1 MTPEL
6 LTVIVADDERPARRF
21 LIGLLKACTGV
32 QLVGEAGSGEE
43 AVALIQTQRP
53 HLALLDLQMP
63 EIGGL
68 DVGRRVPPDLLPLI
82 AFVTAFD
89 DHAIEA
95 FELNAIDYL
104 LKPVQ
109 KERLQQTA
117 PESSPLLKGYTHRL
131 PDITFSQRL
140 TLYLGNHTFE
150 LIHLPGHTPG
160 QVGVHIP
167 QERIFF
173 TGDNFANGWQP
184 SLAYACPLEWLESL
198 RKIEALDAEVVV
210 PGHGMVGDKKALR
223 KFRAFLEEYI
233 SAVRKAIDRGMS
245 QEEAVDTISFESA
258 AYPPALHPGPKSQR
272 DNVMRLYEM
281 LTGF

>member
-1 MTPEL
+1 MTADL

-32 QLVGEAGSGEE
+32 QLVGEASSGEE

-68 DVGRRVPPDLLPLI
+68 DVVRRVAPDLLPLI

-109 KERLQQTA
+109 QERLQETLDRARQRVHRSEPVRQQMAAIANATTA
-117 PESSPLLKGYTHRL
+117 YEKATRRQWADRLPLRQRDKVVIVPVRNIAAIVAEGELLHITTHANERYTITHRL
-131 PDITFSQRL
+131 HALEARLDPRRFIRLSRGILANIEMISQLDPMPGGTYIAVLSNGQELNVSRTQSR
-140 TLYLGNHTFE
+140 TL
-150 LIHLPGHTPG
+150 
-160 QVGVHIP
+160 
-167 QERIFF
+167 R
-173 TGDNFANGWQP
+173 
-184 SLAYACPLEWLESL
+184 
-198 RKIEALDAEVVV
+198 
-210 PGHGMVGDKKALR
+210 
-223 KFRAFLEEYI
+223 
-233 SAVRKAIDRGMS
+233 
-245 QEEAVDTISFESA
+245 DT
-258 AYPPALHPGPKSQR
+258 LLK
-272 DNVMRLYEM
+272 L
-281 LTGF
+281 